1 MGLYGSMLT
10 YFAGQFRD
18 FTYFNQNPK
27 INSGYTFDPL
37 VPIGKYRG
45 VLQNSTSDIEDSN
58 GHLTNRIDEFLWTE
72 ANLQV
77 GFFVIFL
84 ETTYRIVPSNDWK
97 NEGGFTRY
105 TIKREVGDNG
115 TPDTNNYTLGLGG
128 TPV

>member
-10 YFAGQFRD
+10 YFAGQLRD
-18 FTYFNQNPK
+18 FTYYNQYPK
-27 INSGYTFDPL
+27 INSGYTIDPL

-45 VLQNSTSDIEDSN
+45 VLQNSTSDIEDGN
-58 GHLTNRIDEFLWTE
+58 GHLVQRMDEFLWTS
-72 ANLQV
+72 ADLQV

-84 ETTYRIVPSNDWK
+84 DVVYRIIPSNDWLF
-97 NEGGFTRY
+97 EGGFTRY
-105 TIKREVGDNG
+105 TIKRGVGDNG